1 MNRDLENILDADV
14 PAKRAL
20 EMANAIKRY
29 LVVLTEDESGDENNL
44 EQIERAVLRSS
55 DLIRSLEALARRKR

>member
-29 LVVLTEDESGDENNL
+29 LVALTEDESGDENTL
-44 EQIERAVLRSS
+44 EQIERAVMRSS